1 VKTLFISPTTLKHLC
16 NTDIINHYPYYHLK
30 TVVIGT
36 EAICED
42 TIKRAFRCL
51 PSVKHFSAVYEM
63 TEAGIISRTTK
74 FSPFISHSCG
84 TLCAGLSMMVIDMV
98 SGVEVGINQQGLILL
113 RGQTV
118 ISPYWRNDKATFE
131 DFQRNGWRNTGD
143 IGFYDKD
150 GNVFL
155 VDREKQMIKVDGFQV
170 TPQELESILLTHPSI
185 AEAAIVPATKV
196 NQQETPVAF
205 VVLKPRIPATAE
217 QIKEFVNER
226 VMPHKQVDVVVI
238 AMTLPRSPGGKILWR
253 LLREAANRKLRDYLQ
268 SIDAVRNDSLRVTLN
283 AGNISIGHYNLKY
296 QLHVYENITEP
307 PKMGKLCHLKVFE
320 IKELSNIFIENSEK
334 PVNHIYWMCPPYGW
348 CCGAEC
354 CQPFYRNPW
363 PLLGPD
369 FYELVAAITVFAGLL
384 VIPELCRRL
393 RKRKMDNTQQSVS
406 LVVSTGIPGS
416 IMENAEKAQFIA

>member
-1 VKTLFISPTTLKHLC
+1 MNKNHTLL
-16 NTDIINHYPYYHLK
+16 
-30 TVVIGT
+30 
-36 EAICED
+36 
-42 TIKRAFRCL
+42 TIL
-51 PSVKHFSAVYEM
+51 
-63 TEAGIISRTTK
+63 
-74 FSPFISHSCG
+74 
-84 TLCAGLSMMVIDMV
+84 LSMIELIKSD
-98 SGVEVGINQQGLILL
+98 GIPIKFY
-113 RGQTV
+113 
-118 ISPYWRNDKATFE
+118 STFGNGIYYYQS
-131 DFQRNGWRNTGD
+131 DFSKQNS
-143 IGFYDKD
+143 
-150 GNVFL
+150 FL
-155 VDREKQMIKVDGFQV
+155 
-170 TPQELESILLTHPSI
+170 
-185 AEAAIVPATKV
+185 
-196 NQQETPVAF
+196 
-205 VVLKPRIPATAE
+205 
-217 QIKEFVNER
+217 
-226 VMPHKQVDVVVI
+226 
-238 AMTLPRSPGGKILWR
+238 
-253 LLREAANRKLRDYLQ
+253 KLRDYLQ